1 MDSETE
7 DVALDEMVGNYVKLR
22 DKIKAVDA
30 AFKER
35 TEKARQLL
43 EEANLA
49 ILGRLQALKAQN
61 VKTAHGTAYRTT
73 RKSATVADGS
83 DVPGSSW
90 AVDNA
95 TGL

>member
-49 ILGRLQALKAQN
+49 ILGLAAGASAATSRRR
-61 VKTAHGTAYRTT
+61 TAPPA
-73 RKSATVADGS
+73 
-83 DVPGSSW
+83 
-90 AVDNA
+90 
-95 TGL
+95 